1 MDTVIGRIFCCVLTI
16 WLLLCP
22 GPGSAQAL
30 NPILLKSN
38 FDSVTVKNNLLALQ
52 ADFLARIEKTGM
64 HPVLPAPS
72 IIMDNPPSYG
82 NYDDSLNV
90 LRTANW
96 ATLSAEEQAP
106 FNRIAGGLGNGITG
120 VGYFEYSVHR
130 WVFIHEMGHW
140 WQACNHQSAE
150 SYATEMGAN
159 RIATAY
165 WREADPVFS
174 DFMLKRFQG
183 YLKMI
188 PNPVPAG
195 ADKEKFL
202 NENYGKLPIPAYI
215 WFQASMIVDAYAEK
229 PVAGFSEAI
238 RRVGGRP

>member
-1 MDTVIGRIFCCVLTI
+1 MDKDIGRTCCCALAIV
-16 WLLLCP
+16 LLLCP
-22 GPGSAQAL
+22 GSGTAQAL
-30 NPILLKSN
+30 NPILLQSN
-38 FDSVTVKNNLLALQ
+38 FDTVVVKKTLLVLQ
-52 ADFLARIEKTGM
+52 ADFVGRIEKTGM
-64 HPVLPAPS
+64 HPLRPVPQ

-90 LRTANW
+90 LHTANW
-96 ATLSAEEQAP
+96 ATMSAEERAP
-106 FNRIAGGLGNGITG
+106 FIRIAGGLGNGITG

-140 WQACNHQSAE
+140 WQACHHQSAE
-150 SYATEMGAN
+150 SYASEMGAN
-159 RIATAY
+159 RLATAY

-202 NENYGKLPIPAYI
+202 NENYGKLPVTAYI

-229 PVAGFSEAI
+229 PVARFSEAI
-238 RRVGGRP
+238 KRVGGKP